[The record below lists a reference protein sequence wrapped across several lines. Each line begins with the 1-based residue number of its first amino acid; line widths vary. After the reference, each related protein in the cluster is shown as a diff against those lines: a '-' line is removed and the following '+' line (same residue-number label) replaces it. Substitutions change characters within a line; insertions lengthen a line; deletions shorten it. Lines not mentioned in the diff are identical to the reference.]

1 MLKNYIFGLI
11 LIISTPLWAQK
22 SFTLNG
28 KIHQPND
35 QNERIFIL
43 NKTTDE
49 IVKTNVDGSFE
60 IVVNRGDQ
68 MVVFDEN
75 DYYLPKVF
83 YIVDTDRQ
91 QTKHIRLT
99 AKPEELE
106 ELVIDAKPTAESL
119 GLPEAAYKKPNPEQ
133 ADLKKIFLAVIGLF
147 ANKNKAPEPPNF
159 YERKAWLES
168 QISMEE
174 LTKKY
179 EIPAEKIDIFYRY
192 LADDIS
198 FFNTLQT
205 NLKAKEIELYEKS
218 YRFLNPENTTNEK

>member
-11 LIISTPLWAQK
+11 LIISIPLWAQK

-35 QNERIFIL
+35 QNERIFVL

-49 IVKTNVDGSFE
+49 IVKTNMDGSFE

-119 GLPEAAYKKPNPEQ
+119 GITSAAYKEPNPTQ
-133 ADLKKIFLAVIGLF
+133 ANILGIIGLVAKLF
-147 ANKNKAPEPPNF
+147 KKKNKAPEPPNF
-159 YERKAWLES
+159 FERKAWLES
-168 QISMEE
+168 NISMEE
-174 LTKKY
+174 LTEKY
-179 EIPAEKIDIFYRY
+179 KIPAEKIDIFYRY